1 MRAAAGPGAEPGSPA
16 VEDTEQWRLARAHP
30 GRDMHDA
37 QLALEIR
44 NMDFATADRIMRLP
58 LFDVACG
65 RTHIK
70 LSEGR

>member
-1 MRAAAGPGAEPGSPA
+1 
-16 VEDTEQWRLARAHP
+16 
-30 GRDMHDA
+30 
-37 QLALEIR
+37 
-44 NMDFATADRIMRLP
+44 MDFDTADRIMRLP